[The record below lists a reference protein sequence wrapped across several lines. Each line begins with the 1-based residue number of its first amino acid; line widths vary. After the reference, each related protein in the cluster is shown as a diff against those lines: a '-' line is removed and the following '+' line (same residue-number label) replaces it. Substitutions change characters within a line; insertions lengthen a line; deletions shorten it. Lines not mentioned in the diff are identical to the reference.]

1 MIEPNLVEG
10 GERAVLARL
19 MARLPV
25 APGGSGAAT
34 GSDDLLQAERWA
46 GDDAAAVYVGGEILL
61 LTVDTAVAGV
71 HGDLDVLSLAD
82 LGWRAVAGAISDVAA
97 MGGEVQHLLVSVVG
111 PPVTDLEALY
121 DGVLGA
127 ATSHGAVVVGGD
139 LSTGAQVVVTVAVTG
154 RMPRRADGRLV
165 RPVGRDGARPGDV
178 LLVSGALGASAA
190 GLRLLRARGR
200 SPDARAHDDR
210 GDPAEEAAMEAHR
223 RPRARLAQGTAAARA
238 GASAMIDISD
248 GLGIDLGRLA
258 DASDVGF
265 CLEDLPLAPAA
276 SEDEAVGGG
285 EDYEL
290 VMATSDLDALYRSFA
305 DAGLAPPLRIGTCTA
320 HRGTRTLRGRSLG
333 AAGWEHPWR

>member
-25 APGGSGAAT
+25 APGGSGATT